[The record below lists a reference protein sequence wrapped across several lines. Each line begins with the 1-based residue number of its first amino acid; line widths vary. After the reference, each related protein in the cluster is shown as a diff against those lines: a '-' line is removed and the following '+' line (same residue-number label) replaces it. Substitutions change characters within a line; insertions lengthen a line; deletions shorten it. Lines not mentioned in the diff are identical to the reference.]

1 MSHRLAVIA
10 FAQFV
15 PDMPQPTALKPSL
28 AARPHVAHLL
38 WKPLASLILV
48 VGPLAGLLAGQ
59 TLDGRDGRPLALESF
74 RPQSMLRVPSH
85 APAHARF
92 PAVDAHV
99 HPRIRLHHDSEQL
112 DDFVRLMDQHQIAVA
127 VSLDGHIGDEF
138 VEHCEYLWSRHRDRF
153 VALMNLD
160 WRGDGMPDAPATWAC
175 NRPDFARRMA
185 AELREGKQRGASGLK
200 VFKEFG
206 LGYRNADGRLIA
218 VDDPRF
224 DEIWSTC
231 GELGLPVLIHTA
243 DPMAF
248 FQPIDERN
256 ERWEELRRHPD
267 WSFFGKDYPTHAE
280 LLAAFRRLVA
290 RHPRTIFIGAH
301 VASSAE
307 DLAAVGEW
315 LDQHPN
321 LYVDIAARIAELGRQ
336 PVTARRFLIRY
347 ADRILFGTDGPR
359 SHERLLP
366 HWRFLETDDEYFAYA
381 ENPFPPQ
388 GFWNIYGVDLPDDAL
403 RKIYFENA
411 LRLIPGVA
419 ERYAKFAEANRRP

>member
-1 MSHRLAVIA
+1 
-10 FAQFV
+10 
-15 PDMPQPTALKPSL
+15 
-28 AARPHVAHLL
+28 
-38 WKPLASLILV
+38 
-48 VGPLAGLLAGQ
+48 
-59 TLDGRDGRPLALESF
+59 
-74 RPQSMLRVPSH
+74 
-85 APAHARF
+85 
-92 PAVDAHV
+92 
-99 HPRIRLHHDSEQL
+99 
-112 DDFVRLMDQHQIAVA
+112 
-127 VSLDGHIGDEF
+127 
-138 VEHCEYLWSRHRDRF
+138 
-153 VALMNLD
+153 
-160 WRGDGMPDAPATWAC
+160 MPDAPATWAC